1 MRAHH
6 VIAVATFILVGAGV
20 KLIFFP
26 GPTAAVEL
34 GSARNVSVDVSAMR
48 QQIKN
53 LPVEKIDDMT
63 FVFSDGG

>member
-6 VIAVATFILVGAGV
+6 VIAAVAFILVGAGV
-20 KLIFFP
+20 KLTFFS

-34 GSARNVSVDVSAMR
+34 GSVRNVSMDVSAMH

-53 LPVEKIDDMT
+53 LPVEKINDMT